1 MWFFFSSFPDH
12 ENHQKIF
19 LLQMRIHLHSLSKAG
34 VRQGGVLSPL
44 LFTSYVDVVIE
55 KTISHEDGCHVGV
68 HNMCIFMYAYDLV
81 LLSPSVCHLQRMVN
95 VVADEI
101 ADLDMTVNTN
111 IGLKNCKSAFYKSF
125 NAIYSKIFKSNENL
139 ILTLDNTYCIP
150 ALYYGLEAVDLNLSD
165 ADSWDQPIMRALRK
179 VFKTYDRSVL
189 YWWINTLTNNNNNN
203 TQLVTRHMSVNAYS
217 YISERTESQTNVC
230 IMQDLNKIF
239 SKFEIDV
246 NDHFHSIKNKL
257 LFDFGSTLSLC

>member
-1 MWFFFSSFPDH
+1 
-12 ENHQKIF
+12 
-19 LLQMRIHLHSLSKAG
+19 
-34 VRQGGVLSPL
+34 
-44 LFTSYVDVVIE
+44 
-55 KTISHEDGCHVGV
+55 
-68 HNMCIFMYAYDLV
+68 MYAYDLV

-165 ADSWDQPIMRALRK
+165 ADSLDQPIMRALGK

-189 YWWINTLTNNNNNN
+189 YWCINTL
-203 TQLVTRHMSVNAYS
+203 
-217 YISERTESQTNVC
+217 TNVC